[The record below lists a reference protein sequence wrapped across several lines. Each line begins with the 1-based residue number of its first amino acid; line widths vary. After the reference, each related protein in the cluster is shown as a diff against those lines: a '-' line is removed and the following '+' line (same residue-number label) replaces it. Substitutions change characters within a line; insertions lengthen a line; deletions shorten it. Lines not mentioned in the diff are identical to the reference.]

1 MLINGPTEW
10 NVHVKSKK
18 HFKNAIGTLKEDLRD
33 AWRCCAVALPST
45 EDVKDAWATA
55 MMMEP
60 EKKAKS

>member
-1 MLINGPTEW
+1 MYINGPTEW
-10 NVHVKSKK
+10 NVHVKGKK
-18 HFKNAIGTLKEDLRD
+18 HFKNAMRTLKEDLRD

-45 EDVKDAWATA
+45 EDATDAGATA